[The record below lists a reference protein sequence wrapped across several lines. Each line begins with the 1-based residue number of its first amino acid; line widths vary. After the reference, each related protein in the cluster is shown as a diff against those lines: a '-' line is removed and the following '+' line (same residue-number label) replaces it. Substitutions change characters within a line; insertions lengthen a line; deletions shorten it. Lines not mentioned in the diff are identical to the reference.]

1 MVDVVGGTVVGN
13 ESRGSVRVVV
23 VEGKFAAD
31 GLRRVVGEQVLA
43 GKRGIRALLEA
54 HPAVSPQQDGVL
66 HSSCRND
73 ASPHCKGGRRGYS
86 IGVHK
91 LYAYTDGSGGGEGS
105 RSAETAPRTGGGMSY
120 ARIRGRVG
128 SL

>member
-54 HPAVSPQQDGVL
+54 RPPVASEKDMVL
-66 HSSCRND
+66 HC
-73 ASPHCKGGRRGYS
+73 P
-86 IGVHK
+86 
-91 LYAYTDGSGGGEGS
+91 EGQ
-105 RSAETAPRTGGGMSY
+105 
-120 ARIRGRVG
+120 
-128 SL
+128 